1 MRIRQARTADS
12 DAIAA
17 IYVDTWRDAYAGVL
31 PDRVLVNMSRRRQA
45 ADWRHALSHQSG
57 GHQILVAEAGEVS
70 EAGEAREAGEVGIA
84 GFGSCGPARDTG
96 LAYLGEVFTLYVDP
110 VHQGQGIGKAL
121 LAALFQALIRQG
133 MASAVIWVLA
143 DNPARFFYEAHGGRL
158 VGTRDERLWGTD
170 LREIAYGWDDLA
182 APTAGR
188 ARQRHP
194 HDR

>member
-1 MRIRQARTADS
+1 MKIRQARTADS

-17 IYVDTWRDAYAGVL
+17 IYVDTWRDAYAGIL

-57 GHQILVAEAGEVS
+57 AHQSGGHQILVAEAGE
-70 EAGEAREAGEVGIA
+70 AGELGIT

-143 DNPARFFYEAHGGRL
+143 DNPAR
-158 VGTRDERLWGTD
+158 
-170 LREIAYGWDDLA
+170 
-182 APTAGR
+182 
-188 ARQRHP
+188 
-194 HDR
+194 

>member
-1 MRIRQARTADS
+1 MRDARRAMRIRQARTADS

-57 GHQILVAEAGEVS
+57 GHHILVAEAGE
-70 EAGEAREAGEVGIA
+70 AGEVAIA

-188 ARQRHP
+188 TGKRLPYER
-194 HDR
+194 

>member
-1 MRIRQARTADS
+1 MRDARRAMRIRQARTADS
-12 DAIAA
+12 DAIAT
-17 IYVDTWRDAYAGVL
+17 IYVDTWRDAYAGIL

-57 GHQILVAEAGEVS
+57 GHQILVAEAGE
-70 EAGEAREAGEVGIA
+70 AGEVAIT

-158 VGTRDERLWGTD
+158 VGTRDEKLWGTD

-182 APTAGR
+182 APAAGR
-188 ARQRHP
+188 AGQRHP